1 MITNFKYRKAFLII
15 AYGILLQFLVFPF
28 HEIYTLDDKQINQY
42 IICKSLIFSFY
53 LFFLVCIHTK
63 RLARYWKIFFHVG
76 FFSYTLIGQYFNP
89 GYHYAVIEFMFI
101 TAIIFEGFPYM
112 ATLLML
118 LYIVEY
124 SLLPFSHAAFPAYQ
138 HFHKDVYNALIFSFV
153 GAVALERYVNRVKYK
168 QGILDRKL
176 RYKGIKTDLFLHD
189 LKNNLQPLISLYPH
203 QEDFRKIVKRIQEFN
218 SFNDEEDEIC
228 FSDVVTRTKEKFNI
242 SGEVTFVGSED
253 FFIDQMDLQTILCN
267 LMSNSH
273 KAALANSIQL
283 TMHIRNRF
291 SGFIY
296 EDNAGGMTDEQY
308 KFFSQ
313 KDFKPYIGHEK
324 NGLGLLLI
332 KKLVEHQEGKFVIK
346 KIPNGT
352 RFEVTY

>member
-1 MITNFKYRKAFLII
+1 MITNFKYRKAFLIV
-15 AYGILLQFLVFPF
+15 AYGILLQFLIVPF
-28 HEIYTLDDKQINQY
+28 HEIYALDDKQINQY
-42 IICKSLIFSFY
+42 IVCKGLIFSFY

-63 RLARYWKIFFHVG
+63 RLARYWIIFFHVG

-101 TAIIFEGFPYM
+101 TAIIFEGFPVM
-112 ATLLML
+112 ATLLMV
-118 LYIVEY
+118 LYIIEY
-124 SLLPFSHAAFPAYQ
+124 SLLPFSHSIFPAYQ
-138 HFHKDVYNALIFSFV
+138 YFHKDVYNALIFSFV

-203 QEDFRKIVKRIQEFN
+203 QEDFRKIVRRIQEFN
-218 SFNDEEDEIC
+218 SFNDEEDEIL
-228 FSDVVTRTKEKFNI
+228 FSDVVMRTKEKFNI
-242 SGEVTFVGSED
+242 NGDVTFEGSED

-273 KAALANSIQL
+273 KAALANNIQL
-283 TMHIRNRF
+283 IMHVRNKF
-291 SGFIY
+291 SGFVY

-313 KDFKPYIGHEK
+313 KDFKPYLGHEK

-352 RFEVTY
+352 RFEITY